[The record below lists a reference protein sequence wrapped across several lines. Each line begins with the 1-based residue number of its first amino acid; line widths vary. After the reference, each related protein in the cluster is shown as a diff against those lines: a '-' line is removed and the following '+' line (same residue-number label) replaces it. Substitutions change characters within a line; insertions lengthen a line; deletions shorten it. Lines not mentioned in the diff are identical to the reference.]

1 MKILRSLL
9 SIGLAA
15 AMLLTACAPL
25 AEVPEA
31 PAPTEPAE
39 KPQEPEQSYS
49 EFAGKEAYIIDPQV
63 DAQAVKAA
71 AEANNAFALAL
82 YQQLAESEGNLF
94 YSPYSIYTALMMTYA
109 GAAGQTAEQMKQAL
123 EITVPE
129 GEAHAALNALNLT
142 LKNNSMFDGVPV
154 FSFNVANQLWGQ
166 KDFVFNEQ
174 FLNTLSAYYD
184 ANLKTVDFR
193 DSENARA
200 LINLWV
206 AAQTNDKIKDL
217 IPEGV
222 LNALTRLVLT
232 NAVYFK
238 AAWMNQFDPAN
249 TAPGTFTLS
258 DGSQVDVPMMRA
270 QRSMQAFVDEQFA
283 VVELPYVGGRYS
295 MVLVMPAQGG
305 LAEFESSLDAE
316 RLNEILGSLSTAS
329 VTLGLPKFKLESSF
343 GLSEAMKTLGM
354 TDAFTPGL
362 ADFSGMEGT
371 RNLYISDLL
380 HKAYVDVNEE
390 GTEAAAATA
399 VVVGMTSMPAESYT
413 IDFDRPFLFLIR
425 DIQTN
430 AILFMG
436 RMADPR

>member
-82 YQQLAESEGNLF
+82 YQQLAESDGNLF

-142 LKNNSMFDGVPV
+142 LKNNSMFDGAPV

-295 MVLVMPAQGG
+295 MALVMPAQGG

-316 RLNEILGSLSTAS
+316 KLNEILGSLSTAS
-329 VTLGLPKFKLESSF
+329 VTLSLPKFKLESSF

-354 TDAFTPGL
+354 TDAFMPGL

>member
-82 YQQLAESEGNLF
+82 YQQLAESDGNLF

-238 AAWMNQFDPAN
+238 AAWMNQFDPAK

-258 DGSQVDVPMMRA
+258 DGSQVQVPMMRA

-295 MVLVMPAQGG
+295 MALVMPAQDG

-316 RLNEILGSLSTAS
+316 RLNKILGSLSTAS
-329 VTLGLPKFKLESSF
+329 VTLSLPKFKLESSF

>member
-82 YQQLAESEGNLF
+82 YQQLAESDGNLF

-142 LKNNSMFDGVPV
+142 LKNNSMFDGAPV

-295 MVLVMPAQGG
+295 MALVMPAQDG

-316 RLNEILGSLSTAS
+316 RLNKILGSLSTAS
-329 VTLGLPKFKLESSF
+329 VTLSLPKFKLESSF

>member
-31 PAPTEPAE
+31 PAPTEPAG

-142 LKNNSMFDGVPV
+142 LKNNSMFDGAPV

-166 KDFVFNEQ
+166 RDFAFNEQ

-295 MVLVMPAQGG
+295 MALVMPAQGG

-329 VTLGLPKFKLESSF
+329 VTLSLPKFKLESSF